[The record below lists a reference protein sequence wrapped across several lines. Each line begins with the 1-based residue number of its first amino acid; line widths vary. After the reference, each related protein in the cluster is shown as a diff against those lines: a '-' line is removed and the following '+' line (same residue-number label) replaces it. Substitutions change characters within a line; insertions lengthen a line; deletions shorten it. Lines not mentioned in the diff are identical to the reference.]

1 MVFTVLCS
9 PSVLDRLN
17 ALLEVG
23 GVLTLDERGVIG
35 EDIPVI
41 KPHPNFRYSSLP
53 YQYTQSVPVYLTNST

>member
-1 MVFTVLCS
+1 MVRRWCGVYCSSVS

-35 EDIPVI
+35 EDIPVV
-41 KPHPNFRYSSLP
+41 KPHPNFR
-53 YQYTQSVPVYLTNST
+53 